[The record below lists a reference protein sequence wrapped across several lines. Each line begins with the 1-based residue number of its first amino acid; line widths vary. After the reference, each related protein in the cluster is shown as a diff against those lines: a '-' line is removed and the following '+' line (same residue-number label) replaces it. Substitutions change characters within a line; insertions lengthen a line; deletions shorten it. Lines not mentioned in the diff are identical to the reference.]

1 VRWLVAIVAAAAAGS
16 IAYSLGFG
24 SEVAY
29 IVRSITR
36 HLVNSAGVIWWR

>member
-1 VRWLVAIVAAAAAGS
+1 LRWLGALLVAAAAGS

-29 IVRSITR
+29 VVRSVAR
-36 HLVNSAGVIWWR
+36 HLALYGP